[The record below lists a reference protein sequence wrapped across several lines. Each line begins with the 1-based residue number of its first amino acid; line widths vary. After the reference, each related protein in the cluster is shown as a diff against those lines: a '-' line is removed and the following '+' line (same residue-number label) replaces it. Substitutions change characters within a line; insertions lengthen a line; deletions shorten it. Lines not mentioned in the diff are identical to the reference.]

1 MSVVV
6 AGEGV
11 RLLLCKGAPE
21 SILKRC
27 ASALV
32 NAPGAAGQTVPLNQG
47 TRDAVLD
54 RMAQYGGGA
63 GLRMRPGAVHNS
75 VCTLDTH
82 QQSMHCLHWRGAQ
95 EARSTRCGSTVLHAD
110 SHGLLPLLLVPLLRR
125 HAGAAVPGSGLQAA
139 AARRP
144 FRHQPPG

>member
-27 ASALV
+27 SSALV
-32 NAPGAAGQTVPLNQG
+32 NTPGTSAQTAPLQQG

-54 RMAQYGGGA
+54 RMAQYGG
-63 GLRMRPGAVHNS
+63 
-75 VCTLDTH
+75 
-82 QQSMHCLHWRGAQ
+82 
-95 EARSTRCGSTVLHAD
+95 E
-110 SHGLLPLLLVPLLRR
+110 GLLCVDLCR
-125 HAGAAVPGSGLQAA
+125 HPTCL
-139 AARRP
+139 
-144 FRHQPPG
+144 